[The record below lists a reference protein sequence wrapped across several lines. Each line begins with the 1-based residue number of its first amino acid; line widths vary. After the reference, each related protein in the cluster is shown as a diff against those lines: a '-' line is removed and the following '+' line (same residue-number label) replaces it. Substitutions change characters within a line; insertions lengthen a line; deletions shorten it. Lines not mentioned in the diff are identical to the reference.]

1 MQGKISMELSF
12 CQAETGFSLDE
23 LVEKLS
29 DVFERRAF
37 AELLKMILQLVQ
49 EVLMYRIFNGKANAM
64 KCCTEGHLQLNGGF
78 ARRIRTSLGEFK
90 MTFMRVRCSHC
101 GKTFS
106 PLQRFL
112 HLGRYQTK
120 TNELEKLVIEAASE
134 TNYRRA
140 VSELR
145 RDGKLPLSFHTA
157 HGWMLRTDCDE
168 IKISPKVIGSVP
180 LQIMPDGTR
189 FKGAGQDGKARKGDL
204 KIVIGIT
211 RRGEI
216 FPLGAKAGVSW
227 QDMSAEWKKNGMKF
241 SDGSIVICDG
251 ELGLAE
257 AFAEYA
263 SEQQRC
269 HWHITRDLYHAMH
282 QDGGTSADYRPLK
295 DALAGALAIE
305 LPQEDFQTVSE
316 QEKSDIEERME
327 KTEAAIDK
335 LIGYLDG
342 RGYAAAAT
350 YMRRAK
356 IGMFGY
362 VRRWLKWGLISP
374 RASSMV
380 ERVMREL
387 GRRIKKIAYGWSD
400 RGVTKVARIILKRF
414 ANAGAWEDYWQ
425 KKMNVIGNVVI
436 GIGNYRCFSQNLG
449 Q

>member
-23 LVEKLS
+23 LVEKLA
-29 DVFERRAF
+29 DVFERKAF

-49 EVLMYRIFNGKANAM
+49 EVLMYRIFNDKVNAM
-64 KCCTEGHLQLNGGF
+64 KCCSEGHLQLNGGF
-78 ARRIRTSLGEFK
+78 DRRIRTSLGEFK
-90 MTFMRVRCSHC
+90 MNFMRVRCSHC

-106 PLQRFL
+106 PLQRFI
-112 HLGRYQTK
+112 HLERYQTK

-140 VSELR
+140 VSELAR
-145 RDGKLPLSFHTA
+145 AGKLPLSFHTA
-157 HGWMLRTDCDE
+157 HGWMLRTNCDE
-168 IKISPKVIGSVP
+168 LDISSKVIGSTP
-180 LQIMPDGTR
+180 IQIMPDGTG
-189 FKGAGQDGKARKGDL
+189 FKGSGQYGKALKGDL
-204 KIVIGIT
+204 KVVIGIS
-211 RRGEI
+211 RRGDI
-216 FPLGAKAGVSW
+216 FPLSAKAGVGW
-227 QDMSAEWKKNGMKF
+227 QKISEEWKKNEMKF
-241 SDGSIVICDG
+241 PEGSIVICDG

-282 QDGGTSADYRPLK
+282 QNGGTSSDYRPIK
-295 DALAGALAIE
+295 DALAGVLAIE
-305 LPQEDFQTVSE
+305 LPKEDFQMVSE
-316 QEKSDIEERME
+316 QEKHGIEVRME
-327 KTEAAIDK
+327 KAEAAIDK
-335 LIGYLDG
+335 LIDHLDG
-342 RGYAAAAT
+342 QGYIAAAT

-356 IGMFGY
+356 TGMFGY

-400 RGVTKVARIILKRF
+400 KGATKIARIILKRF

-425 KKMNVIGNVVI
+425 KRMEVIGNVVI
-436 GIGNYRCFSQNLG
+436 GIGNYKCFSQNLG

>member
-23 LVEKLS
+23 LVEKLA
-29 DVFERRAF
+29 DVFERKAF

-49 EVLMYRIFNGKANAM
+49 EILMCRIFSGKVDAM
-64 KCCTEGHLQLNGGF
+64 KCCSDGHLQLNGGF
-78 ARRIRTSLGEFK
+78 DRRIRTSLGEFK
-90 MTFMRVRCSHC
+90 MIFFRVRCSSC

-106 PLQRFL
+106 PLQRFIR
-112 HLGRYQTK
+112 LGRYQTK
-120 TNELEKLVIEAASE
+120 TGELEKLVIEAASE

-140 VSELR
+140 VSGLA

-157 HGWMLRTDCDE
+157 HGWMLRTNCDE
-168 IKISPKVIGSVP
+168 LDISPRVVGSAP
-180 LQIMPDGTR
+180 LQIMPDGTG
-189 FKGAGQDGKARKGDL
+189 FKGLGQNGKATKGDL

-211 RRGEI
+211 QKGDI
-216 FPLGAKAGVSW
+216 FPLGAQAGVSW
-227 QDMSAEWKKNGMKF
+227 QDMSKSWKENGVKLP
-241 SDGSIVICDG
+241 DGSIVICDG
-251 ELGLAE
+251 EPGLAE

-263 SEQQRC
+263 SEHQRC

-282 QDGGTSADYRPLK
+282 QDGGTSSDYRPIR

-305 LPQEDFQTVSE
+305 LPEEDFQVVSE
-316 QEKSDIEERME
+316 QEKSDIEEHME

-335 LIGYLDG
+335 LIDYLDG
-342 RGYAAAAT
+342 RGYITAAT
-350 YMRRAK
+350 YIRRAK
-356 IGMFGY
+356 FGMFGY

-400 RGVTKVARIILKRF
+400 RGATKVAKIILKRF

-425 KKMNVIGNVVI
+425 KRMNVIGNVVI
-436 GIGNYRCFSQNLG
+436 GIGNYKCFSQNLG